1 MWFLFKT
8 SVVFGMGLVVLS
20 YFSTHTPD
28 AGEAGANQLQLTEAI
43 SAASGAYSYISSL
56 CTEKPEVC
64 EKGGEAFVALTAR
77 AKEGARVAFEFL
89 DKQLAEEKAGQPK
102 LAANAVGNTLGNA
115 AGNPPGNT
123 VTNTVARPDLQPM
136 PPKPDAVVTGTVVPL
151 PMKRPDR

>member
-28 AGEAGANQLQLTEAI
+28 AGEAGANQLQLAEAI

-89 DKQLAEEKAGQPK
+89 DKQLAEEQAAQPK
-102 LAANAVGNTLGNA
+102 LAANAA
-115 AGNPPGNT
+115 ANT
-123 VTNTVARPDLQPM
+123 VTNTVAKPDLQPM
-136 PPKPDAVVTGTVVPL
+136 PPKPSADRTSASSDAVVTGTVVPL

>member
-20 YFSTHTPD
+20 YFSTHTPS
-28 AGEAGANQLQLTEAI
+28 AEEGTANQLQLAEAI

-89 DKQLAEEKAGQPK
+89 DKQLAEEKAAQPK
-102 LAANAVGNTLGNA
+102 VAA
-115 AGNPPGNT
+115 NT
-123 VTNTVARPDLQPM
+123 VTNTVAKPELQPF
-136 PPKPDAVVTGTVVPL
+136 PPKPGQEKPAADTVVTGTVVPL

>member
-28 AGEAGANQLQLTEAI
+28 AGEAGANQLQLAEAI

-89 DKQLAEEKAGQPK
+89 DKQLAEEKAAQPK
-102 LAANAVGNTLGNA
+102 LAANTLGNTLGA
-115 AGNPPGNT
+115 PSGNT
-123 VTNTVARPDLQPM
+123 VTNTVAKPDLQPM

>member
-8 SVVFGMGLVVLS
+8 SLVFGMGLVVLS

-28 AGEAGANQLQLTEAI
+28 AGEAGANQLQLAEAI

-89 DKQLAEEKAGQPK
+89 DKQLAEEKAAQPN
-102 LAANAVGNTLGNA
+102 LAANAPATMA
-115 AGNPPGNT
+115 
-123 VTNTVARPDLQPM
+123 TNTVAKPELQPM
-136 PPKPDAVVTGTVVPL
+136 PPKPGADRASASSDAVVTGTVVPL

>member
-28 AGEAGANQLQLTEAI
+28 AKEAGANQLQLAEAI

-89 DKQLAEEKAGQPK
+89 DKQLAEEKAAQPK
-102 LAANAVGNTLGNA
+102 LAANAPATM
-115 AGNPPGNT
+115 
-123 VTNTVARPDLQPM
+123 VTNTVARPELQPM
-136 PPKPDAVVTGTVVPL
+136 PPKPGSDRTSASSDAVVTGTVVPL

>member
-28 AGEAGANQLQLTEAI
+28 AGDAGANQLQLAEAI
-43 SAASGAYSYISSL
+43 SAASGAYSYISSI
-56 CTEKPEVC
+56 CTEKPDVC

-89 DKQLAEEKAGQPK
+89 DKQLAEEKAAQPK
-102 LAANAVGNTLGNA
+102 LAANG
-115 AGNPPGNT
+115 
-123 VTNTVARPDLQPM
+123 VTNSVARPDLQPL
-136 PPKPDAVVTGTVVPL
+136 PPKPGTERNGADKAALASDTVVTGTVVPL
-151 PMKRPDR
+151 PMKRPER